1 MNGVAGGMLASQGRS
16 RRSAGGNG
24 EESAVVYPT
33 SMVAFAVA
41 LAMLA
46 VNAPDLAAQPPEKST
61 RAKGMGPLE
70 CRVVHPGDFERE
82 GVVRSPATVQGEGRP
97 DCGGTCQI
105 RIAFVYGDDVF
116 DVAEEVFLPGQVR
129 VIGTGIVLRNHD
141 DLRRYL
147 RALANWAT
155 GVWTESGLDAELRFV
170 GMARHPKL
178 TGVRLTRGASTR
190 LGYVPVQKVRERFDA
205 HLVYAI
211 LPHHNTN
218 ATVGSGV
225 LGVVSPAD
233 RWRPSDPYVVHV
245 GTSNDGVL
253 SLDGLRHGLLHEIGH
268 NLGIHHDPD
277 TRARGGEGRPV
288 WRGGQGFAGGGEN
301 NKRTCGDGQTYSR
314 GEGCGGIATHMAYA
328 SLDNPSPIWRFS
340 TSSSVLVVGEDDS
353 ACIDPGVQCFLEYGA
368 TYPLGEKGVH
378 EAVEVLRWNIPRLAM
393 SRELADDPDPEP
405 DPPPD
410 DPNPETDLILHGGR
424 FTASML
430 VDPGD
435 SRLRPARPVDVDLPG
450 ESSGLFYFFSAD
462 NAEVL
467 FKVLDGCGVNGHWW
481 VYAAAA
487 TDLYFELTVVDRQR
501 STSKRYVSVGLP
513 PPITD
518 VTAFPC
524 ASGSAG

>member
-82 GVVRSPATVQGEGRP
+82 GVVRSPTTVEGEGRP
-97 DCGGTCQI
+97 DCGGTCVI
-105 RIAFVYGDDVF
+105 NIAFVYGDDVL
-116 DVAEEVFLPGQVR
+116 DGAGEVYWPGEVR
-129 VIGTGIVLRNHD
+129 VRGTGSVLRNHD
-141 DLRRYL
+141 DLKRYL

-178 TGVRLTRGASTR
+178 TGVRLTRGETR
-190 LGYVPVQKVRERFDA
+190 GGFVNVERVRERFNA

-211 LPHHNTN
+211 LPHNN
-218 ATVGSGV
+218 ISPSNNGLIATVGAGV

-233 RWRPSDPYVVHV
+233 RWRISDPYVVHV
-245 GTSNDGVL
+245 SKANDGFLTLDVL
-253 SLDGLRHGLLHEIGH
+253 RAGLVHEIGH
-268 NLGIHHDPD
+268 NLGIHHDPE
-277 TRARGGEGRPV
+277 TRALVGEGNPI
-288 WRGGQGFAGGGEN
+288 WRGGQGFAGGGGPPP
-301 NKRTCGDGQTYSR
+301 CMDGQLHVI
-314 GEGCGGIATHMAYA
+314 GKGCGGIATHMAYP
-328 SLDNPSPIWRFS
+328 SVENPSPIWRFS

-353 ACIDPGVQCFLEYGA
+353 ACVDPGIQCFLQYGA
-368 TYPLGEKGVH
+368 TYTLGEKGVH

-393 SRELADDPDPEP
+393 WRELAEDPEPEP
-405 DPPPD
+405 DPQD
-410 DPNPETDLILHGGR
+410 DPDPETDLILHGGR
-424 FTASML
+424 FTASIE

-450 ESSGLFYFFSAD
+450 ESSGLFYFFD
-462 NAEVL
+462 PENAEVL

-481 VYAAAA
+481 VYTAAA

-501 STSKRYVSVGLP
+501 STPKRYVSVGLP

-518 VTAFPC
+518 ATAFPC
-524 ASGSAG
+524 AN